1 MAKKKS
7 LFSRIAGSMKF
18 DDDALF
24 DDDAFE
30 SQPQTTVPVQKN
42 GATSPIPN
50 KAELWMKEYETTVG
64 HLTVDVYQTPT
75 EVIIQTM
82 IAGTKPED
90 INVSVTRDMV
100 TIRGK
105 REDARMINDEHFHA
119 KELYWGAFS
128 RTISLPHEVD
138 PDSAEAIESHGMLTL
153 KLPKIDRSR
162 ETKVKVKGL

>member
-7 LFSRIAGSMKF
+7 LFSRLAGSMKF
-18 DDDALF
+18 DDETF
-24 DDDAFE
+24 NDDAFE
-30 SQPQTTVPVQKN
+30 GEAQVAVPVQKK
-42 GATSPIPN
+42 GSPSPIPS
-50 KAELWMKEYETTVG
+50 KAELWMKEEDNTVG

-90 INVSVTRDMV
+90 IHVVVTRDNV
-100 TIRGK
+100 TIKGK
-105 REDARMINDEHFHA
+105 REDGRMINDENFHA

-138 PDSAEAIESHGMLTL
+138 PDDAEAVESHGMLTL
-153 KLPKIDRSR
+153 KLTKIDRSR
-162 ETKVKVKGL
+162 ETKLKVKGL